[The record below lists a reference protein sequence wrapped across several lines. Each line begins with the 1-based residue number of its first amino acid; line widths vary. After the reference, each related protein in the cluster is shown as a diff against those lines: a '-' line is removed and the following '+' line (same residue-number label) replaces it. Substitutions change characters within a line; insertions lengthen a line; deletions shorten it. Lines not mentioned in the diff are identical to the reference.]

1 MAQAFSIQQIEN
13 SNDQVD
19 RCGCTTCIEVS
30 GINSGSSSL
39 VLKFLSIPP
48 SKGGREDLR
57 NEATGRSGWRSSQV
71 HCVVFLRKKSLQ
83 GPSQRGPL
91 CILSNRHLTGLKM
104 TEI

>member
-13 SNDQVD
+13 SNGQVD

-39 VLKFLSIPP
+39 VLKFLSIPS

>member
-13 SNDQVD
+13 SNGLVD
-19 RCGCTTCIEVS
+19 RCGCTTCIEV
-30 GINSGSSSL
+30 NSGSSSL

-48 SKGGREDLR
+48 SKGGREVLR
-57 NEATGRSGWRSSQV
+57 NEATGRSGWSSSQV
-71 HCVVFLRKKSLQ
+71 YCVVFLRKKSLQ

>member
-13 SNDQVD
+13 SNGQVD

-57 NEATGRSGWRSSQV
+57 NEATGRSGWSSSQV
-71 HCVVFLRKKSLQ
+71 HCVVFLRKKILTGALPA
-83 GPSQRGPL
+83 GPSMY
-91 CILSNRHLTGLKM
+91 I
-104 TEI
+104 I